1 MCIYVYN
8 VLCLYMTVYV
18 YMHLLCSFVYMW
30 CTVHVYVHIIA
41 GHTHTY
47 IYYNINT
54 ITYMY
59 LYIYIHPMAFA
70 GVLGAY
76 RQMGGLDL
84 VLSPSRFL
92 FGDSEHPRLLCLRQC
107 SHMLDK

>member
-1 MCIYVYN
+1 
-8 VLCLYMTVYV
+8 
-18 YMHLLCSFVYMW
+18 
-30 CTVHVYVHIIA
+30 
-41 GHTHTY
+41 
-47 IYYNINT
+47 
-54 ITYMY
+54 MY
-59 LYIYIHPMAFA
+59 TYIYIHDPMAFA

-92 FGDSEHPRLLCLRQC
+92 FGDSEHPRLLCLRQF